1 MRYCNICNTKNYIT
15 KLFTFNLILPSEINL
30 NNTLE
35 IYYCNKCNFYY
46 SDSNNNQIDYD
57 NYYLKFNN
65 YSDYTPSNNK
75 DELCYNFISNY
86 FNEKIKTILDF
97 GCGNKFLAN
106 KLKNNFETDTY
117 DIGMEK
123 PNKKYDMIILSHV
136 LEHIY
141 DIDIFLNSIE
151 SQLNELGYIYIE
163 VPNADYY
170 NLLTDICP
178 LQEINIE
185 HINFFTKY
193 SLNKLMIKHSYYSC
207 LLTDDYFYIN
217 SKKYYVIR
225 GIFQKYN
232 NNKSFESYI
241 NYGTNIINSIKY
253 ENINNL
259 YLYGC
264 GQFLYKIF
272 PNIINCNII
281 NIVDDNKSLLN
292 KKINNIEI
300 INYEI
305 LKEKIKDNDSILIT
319 SMIGENSIRKKI
331 ETLNKKI
338 NILTLNIS

>member
-1 MRYCNICNTKNYIT
+1 M
-15 KLFTFNLILPSEINL
+15 
-30 NNTLE
+30 
-35 IYYCNKCNFYY
+35 
-46 SDSNNNQIDYD
+46 
-57 NYYLKFNN
+57 
-65 YSDYTPSNNK
+65 
-75 DELCYNFISNY
+75 CYNFLFNY

-106 KLKNNFETDTY
+106 KLKDNFEIDTY

-123 PNKKYDMIILSHV
+123 PNKKYDMIIISHV

-141 DIDIFLNSIE
+141 DIDIFLNSVE
-151 SQLNELGYIYIE
+151 CQLNEDGYIYIE
-163 VPNADYY
+163 VPNADNYD
-170 NLLTDICP
+170 LLKEICP

-193 SLNKLMIKHSYYSC
+193 SLNKLMIKHNYYSC
-207 LLTDDYFYIN
+207 LLIDDYFYIN

-225 GIFQKYN
+225 GIFKKYN
-232 NNKSFESYI
+232 NNKTIESYV
-241 NYGTNIINSIKY
+241 NYGKNIINSIKY

-264 GQFLYKIF
+264 GQFLYKIL

-281 NIVDDNKSLLN
+281 NIIDDNKSLLN

-305 LKEKIKDNDSILIT
+305 LKDKINDNDTLLITTIIGTPIIKKKLEKI
-319 SMIGENSIRKKI
+319 
-331 ETLNKKI
+331 NKKI
-338 NILTLNIS
+338 NILTINL